1 MDILS
6 TPFFVLVPITFSL
19 TIHIFDVTQSFLLPL
34 PFRIHYL
41 NEIDTLDPSVYLN
54 IGLSHGGTDVGE
66 VVLEEAWVQ
75 PTVLRIQLRK

>member
-1 MDILS
+1 M
-6 TPFFVLVPITFSL
+6 
-19 TIHIFDVTQSFLLPL
+19 
-34 PFRIHYL
+34 HYL
-41 NEIDTLDPSVYLN
+41 NEIDTLDLSVYLN